1 VRNHVYD
8 DEQQESAATA
18 TSATLFARR
27 RDQSPTGWP
36 MTPLWPG
43 DGHLYFNTYRVA
55 AKAKMML
62 RDARVA
68 VLLSGE
74 LAPRGLRV
82 VADAQLITDGGEIE
96 WLSQRSLR
104 TDGFASPDVVARTQD
119 RLRTGKRVLFR
130 MAAERVDWVTLP
142 RDWRGESRRSQPR
155 GARTD
160 MGQAGKDRDSLALDD
175 DELASFVASCR
186 AAAIGWM
193 ADDRLTA
200 AAVSVRARGD
210 RVELGD
216 GAPPAGT
223 RVCVVLDRGATY
235 ADIEGALIHGEIDEA
250 HTVAMADVV
259 SFAFA
264 KASAGG
270 R

>member
-1 VRNHVYD
+1 MYD
-8 DEQQESAATA
+8 DEQRELVTSA

-62 RDARVA
+62 RDDRVA
-68 VLLSGE
+68 VLLSSE
-74 LAPRGLRV
+74 HASRALRLE
-82 VADAQLITDGGEIE
+82 ARAQLITDADEIE
-96 WLSQRSLR
+96 WLAQHSLR
-104 TDGFASPDVVARTQD
+104 TDGFATSDVVARTQD

-130 MAAERVDWVTLP
+130 MAARQVEWIPLP
-142 RDWRGESRRSQPR
+142 ADWRTDARRSQPR

-160 MGQAGKDRDSLALDD
+160 MGKAGRDRGSLALED
-175 DELASFVASCR
+175 DELAAFVESSR
-186 AAAIGWM
+186 AGAVGWIS
-193 ADDRLTA
+193 ADDRPTA
-200 AAVSVRARGD
+200 AAVAVRPVGD
-210 RVELGD
+210 RLELGE
-216 GAPPAGT
+216 GAPAAGT

-235 ADIEGALIHGEIDEA
+235 ADIEGALIHGEIDRD
-250 HTVAMADVV
+250 HTVAVADVV

-264 KASAGG
+264 KAAAAP
-270 R
+270 